1 VNQTM
6 ILLNHEWRTSNL
18 RNNERLK
25 EALIKFRDLSQETE
39 QEQRR
44 RVSEMEKDVAGID
57 EPQ

>member
-1 VNQTM
+1 MNQTM

-25 EALIKFRDLSQETE
+25 EALIKFRDLPQETE

>member
-1 VNQTM
+1 VNQAM

-25 EALIKFRDLSQETE
+25 EALIKFRDLPQETE

-57 EPQ
+57 EPE